1 VGVVGP
7 TPPNSRRDVFF
18 LLSGSP
24 RAD

>member
-1 VGVVGP
+1 VGVVGL